1 MNDSTDPTEPD
12 DLDRAEAERAARKA
26 KRMPALKAQKA
37 TDTRAISALEEQY
50 GDDAVKAVDVPYH
63 EGHVAKIACRCPTK
77 LELKIYRDSIKTRR
91 DGTPGDAAKAHETIG
106 EQCLIYPDAKAFA
119 ELSDLIPGLLG
130 QLGVYAVALS
140 LGAEED
146 EKKG

>member
-1 MNDSTDPTEPD
+1 MNENENTEPD
-12 DLDRAEAERAARKA
+12 DLEKAEAERAERKA
-26 KRMPALKAQKA
+26 KRTPALKAQKA
-37 TDTRAISALEEQY
+37 IDTRAISALEEQY
-50 GDDAVKAVDVPYH
+50 GDDAVTAVDVPFH
-63 EGHVAKIACRCPTK
+63 VGHVAKVACRCPSK
-77 LELKIYRDSIKTRR
+77 IELKIYRDSVKTRR

-119 ELSDLIPGLLG
+119 ELAELVPGLLG

-140 LGAEED
+140 TGAEED